1 MSDPIPFKTVAR
13 HNRPGDA
20 WIVINESVYDISRF
34 AHPGGLEVLEPF
46 LGRDATA
53 AFFSQ
58 HNLDMLAIVEKN
70 LVGVIDRDD
79 EEWKQERAAAKNRS
93 TRQQPFGASRKACGD
108 FQHP

>member
-13 HNRPGDA
+13 HNQPGNA

-46 LGRDATA
+46 LGRDATG

-93 TRQQPFGASRKACGD
+93 TDSSLLARR
-108 FQHP
+108 